1 MREFIDPIA
10 RLVNQFTKLPGVGQ
24 KTAQRY
30 AYKILEMQPSQ
41 VKEFADIL
49 VATKN
54 AVRFC
59 KICGNFTENEVCKI
73 CDSQSRDKSIICV
86 VKEAKEILAIEKI
99 NEFKGVYH
107 VLGGLLNPI
116 ENIGPADLRIKELLS
131 RLGPEVK
138 EVIVAT
144 SPTVEGEATAMYLA
158 RLIKPL
164 GIKTT
169 RLAQGVSAGSELEYT
184 DNATLT
190 QALENRLEI

>member
-30 AYKILEMQPSQ
+30 VYKILDMSPQQ
-41 VKEFADIL
+41 VKEFADTL
-49 VATKN
+49 LSTKN
-54 AVRFC
+54 SVHFC
-59 KICGNFTENEVCKI
+59 KVCGNFTENEICKI
-73 CDSQSRDKSIICV
+73 CDNDNRDKSIICV
-86 VKEAKEILAIEKI
+86 VKDAKEILAIEKI

-116 ENIGPADLRIKELLS
+116 ENVGPNDLRIKELLS
-131 RLGPEVK
+131 RIDTSVK
-138 EVIVAT
+138 EVIIAT
-144 SPTVEGEATAMYLA
+144 SPTVEGEATAMYIA

-164 GIKTT
+164 GVKAT

-184 DNATLT
+184 DNATLS
-190 QALENRLEI
+190 QAIENRLEI

>member
-30 AYKILEMQPSQ
+30 VYKILDMSPQQ
-41 VKEFADIL
+41 VKEFADTL
-49 VATKN
+49 LSTKN
-54 AVRFC
+54 SVHFC
-59 KICGNFTENEVCKI
+59 KVCGNFTENEICKI
-73 CDSQSRDKSIICV
+73 CDSASRDKSTICV
-86 VKEAKEILAIEKI
+86 VKDAKEILAIEKI

-116 ENIGPADLRIKELLS
+116 ENIGPNDLRIKELLS
-131 RLGPEVK
+131 RIDANVK
-138 EVIVAT
+138 EVIIAT
-144 SPTVEGEATAMYLA
+144 SPTVEGEATAMYIA

-164 GIKTT
+164 GVKAT

-184 DNATLT
+184 DNATLS
-190 QALENRLEI
+190 QAIENRLEI

>member
-116 ENIGPADLRIKELLS
+116 ENVGPNDLHVKELLS
-131 RLGPEVK
+131 RLDSSVR
-138 EVIVAT
+138 EVILAT

-184 DNATLT
+184 DNATLM

>member
-30 AYKILEMQPSQ
+30 AYKILDMTSAQ
-41 VKEFADIL
+41 VTEFANTLIS
-49 VATKN
+49 TKN
-54 AVRFC
+54 SVNFC
-59 KICGNFTENEVCKI
+59 KICGNFTENEICKI
-73 CDSQSRDKSIICV
+73 CNNENRDKSIICV

-99 NEFKGVYH
+99 NEFNGVYH

-116 ENIGPADLRIKELLS
+116 DNVGPNDLRIKELIS
-131 RLGPEVK
+131 RLNSSVK
-138 EVIVAT
+138 EVIIAT

-184 DNATLT
+184 DNATLA
-190 QALENRLEI
+190 QAIENRLEI

>member
-30 AYKILEMQPSQ
+30 VYKILDMSPQQ
-41 VKEFADIL
+41 VKEFADTL
-49 VATKN
+49 LSTKN
-54 AVRFC
+54 SVRFC
-59 KICGNFTENEVCKI
+59 KVCGNFTENEICKI
-73 CDSQSRDKSIICV
+73 CDNDNRDKSIICV
-86 VKEAKEILAIEKI
+86 VKDAKEILAIEKI

-116 ENIGPADLRIKELLS
+116 ENVGPNDLRIKELLS
-131 RLGPEVK
+131 RIDANVK
-138 EVIVAT
+138 EVIIAT
-144 SPTVEGEATAMYLA
+144 SPTVEGEATAMYIA

-164 GIKTT
+164 GVKAT

-184 DNATLT
+184 DNATLS
-190 QALENRLEI
+190 QAIENRLEI

>member
-1 MREFIDPIA
+1 MKNYIEPIA
-10 RLVNQFTKLPGVGQ
+10 RLIGVFQKLPGVGQ

-30 AYKILEMQPSQ
+30 AYKILDMTSAQ
-41 VKEFADIL
+41 VTEFANTLIS
-49 VATKN
+49 TKN
-54 AVRFC
+54 SVNFC
-59 KICGNFTENEVCKI
+59 KICGNFTENEICKI
-73 CDSQSRDKSIICV
+73 CNNENRDKSIICV

-99 NEFKGVYH
+99 NEFNGVYH

-116 ENIGPADLRIKELLS
+116 DNVGPNDLRIKELIS
-131 RLGPEVK
+131 RLNSSVK
-138 EVIVAT
+138 EVIIAT

-184 DNATLT
+184 DNATLA
-190 QALENRLEI
+190 QAIENRLEI

>member
-73 CDSQSRDKSIICV
+73 II
-86 VKEAKEILAIEKI
+86 
-99 NEFKGVYH
+99 
-107 VLGGLLNPI
+107 
-116 ENIGPADLRIKELLS
+116 
-131 RLGPEVK
+131 
-138 EVIVAT
+138 
-144 SPTVEGEATAMYLA
+144 
-158 RLIKPL
+158 
-164 GIKTT
+164 
-169 RLAQGVSAGSELEYT
+169 
-184 DNATLT
+184 
-190 QALENRLEI
+190 

>member
-1 MREFIDPIA
+1 VREFIDPIA

-30 AYKILEMQPSQ
+30 AYKILDMTSAQ
-41 VKEFADIL
+41 VTEFANTLIS
-49 VATKN
+49 TKN
-54 AVRFC
+54 SVNFC
-59 KICGNFTENEVCKI
+59 KICGNFTENEICKI
-73 CDSQSRDKSIICV
+73 CNNENRDKSIICV

-99 NEFKGVYH
+99 NEFNGVYH

-116 ENIGPADLRIKELLS
+116 DNVGPNDLRIKELIS
-131 RLGPEVK
+131 RLNSSVK
-138 EVIVAT
+138 EVIIAT

-184 DNATLT
+184 DNATLA
-190 QALENRLEI
+190 QAIENRLEI

>member
-30 AYKILEMQPSQ
+30 AYKILDMSASQ
-41 VKEFADIL
+41 VKEFADTL

-54 AVRFC
+54 TVHFC
-59 KICGNFTENEVCKI
+59 KICGNFTENEICKI
-73 CDSQSRDKSIICV
+73 CDNINRDKSIICV
-86 VKEAKEILAIEKI
+86 VKEAKEILAVEKI

-116 ENIGPADLRIKELLS
+116 ENIGPNDLRVRELLA
-131 RLGPEVK
+131 RLDSSVK

-158 RLIKPL
+158 RLIKPM

-184 DNATLT
+184 YNATLT
-190 QALENRLEI
+190 HALENRKEI